1 MIHTIKNYKWVIAT
15 SLICI
20 IFGLLTF
27 FTFINQGFIRLNDFN
42 LQILLF
48 SDLFLLFLFF
58 TLIIYKTFKILNE
71 RRKGKLGSETSLRY
85 IIFFS
90 TTTLLPSIIIAIFSL
105 FLFNV
110 GLQKYFDNKIKVAVN
125 NSAKVAESYVNQIRN
140 SIEADISLM
149 FFDVNNRLNL
159 FYENPKQFI
168 NLISSQRLLRR
179 LDEVYLLDSSGN
191 IIMANV
197 ADESKD
203 FVPPPEDAFIISLD
217 GKPARIIDPNTNRTS
232 ALVKLTNFIDT
243 YLYIVKFM
251 DPKVINYLKQ
261 SGEAVNFYYS
271 VQESKTGI
279 KITFAVIY
287 LLIVSLLLFLSI
299 ILSINFASRLTLPII
314 NLITAS
320 EKISSGD
327 LSAKV
332 KQIETDKEF
341 KKLNLNFNSMIEKLK
356 KQQDKLLLTERHA
369 AWENVA
375 RKLAHEIKNPLT
387 PIQLS
392 IDRIREKY
400 LSKIADNDEDLS
412 DYLNTITK
420 QIKDI
425 EFLVNE
431 FSDFAR
437 MPKPVFKKLDINKI
451 VSRSVNLHKL
461 SEANLSFV
469 VSDEKSSN
477 IINGDEEQLNRV
489 FVNLI
494 KNSIESINEKK
505 SKNVDFKG
513 KINIDIK
520 DDSDY
525 IYVTIV
531 DNGVGFELVDKS
543 KMITPYYTTKKKGTG
558 LGLAIVTKVISDHN
572 STILFNSIKNGA
584 KVEILFPKYYG

>member
-20 IFGLLTF
+20 VLGLLTF
-27 FTFINQGFIRLNDFN
+27 FTFINQGFIKLNDFN

-48 SDLFLLFLFF
+48 ADLILLVLFF
-58 TLIIYKTFKILNE
+58 TLIIFKVFKILRE
-71 RRKGKLGSETSLRY
+71 KRKGKLGSETILRY

-90 TTTLLPSIIIAIFSL
+90 TTTLLPSVIIAVFSL

-110 GLQKYFDNKIKVAVN
+110 GLQKYFDKKIKVAVN
-125 NSAKVAESYVNQIRN
+125 NSSMVAENYVNQIRN

-149 FFDVNNRLNL
+149 VLDVNNQSSLY
-159 FYENPKQFI
+159 YENPRQFL

-191 IIMANV
+191 IIMSNII
-197 ADESKD
+197 DESRG
-203 FVPPPEDAFIISLD
+203 FVAPPEEAFVISSD

-232 ALVKLTNFIDT
+232 ALVKLNNFIDT

-261 SGEAVNFYYS
+261 TGEAVNFYYN
-271 VQESKTGI
+271 VQERKTGI

-287 LLIVSLLLFLSI
+287 LLIVSLFFFLSI
-299 ILSINFASRLTLPII
+299 ILSINFASRLTTPII

-332 KQIETDKEF
+332 VQIETDKEF
-341 KKLNLNFNSMIEKLK
+341 KKLNLNFNSMIKKLK
-356 KQQDKLLLTERHA
+356 QQQDKLLLSERHS
-369 AWENVA
+369 AWETVA

-392 IDRIREKY
+392 IDRIRDKY
-400 LSKIADNDEDLS
+400 LNKISNKDENLS

-437 MPKPVFKKLDINKI
+437 MPKPILKKVDINKTI
-451 VSRSVNLHKL
+451 SRSVNLHKL
-461 SEANLSFV
+461 SESDLDFI
-469 VSDEKSSN
+469 VSNEKASN
-477 IINGDEEQLNRV
+477 NINGDEEQLNRV

-505 SKNVDFKG
+505 NKNVDFKG
-513 KINIDIK
+513 EITIDIK
-520 DDSDY
+520 GDSDY
-525 IYVTIV
+525 IYVAIV
-531 DNGVGFELVDKS
+531 DNGVGFEQVDKS

-558 LGLAIVTKVISDHN
+558 LGLAIVTKIISDHN
-572 STILFNSIKNGA
+572 STILFNSVKNGA